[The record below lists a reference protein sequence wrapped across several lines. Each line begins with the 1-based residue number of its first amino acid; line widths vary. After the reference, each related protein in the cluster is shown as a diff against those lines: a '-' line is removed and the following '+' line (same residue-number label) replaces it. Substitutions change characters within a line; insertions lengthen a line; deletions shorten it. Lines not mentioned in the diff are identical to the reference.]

1 MENLK
6 TNKLTII
13 TPSCRINNLLEI
25 KKSLN
30 FEYIEEWIIV
40 YCGNRIE
47 TNPYI
52 FEENEKIKEY
62 IYKRS
67 GISGNGQ
74 RNYALTKITNENT
87 LLYYLDDDNIIH
99 PDLYNL
105 LNYIDNNTIYS
116 FNQYNRIKGNIINV
130 GYIDTAMVITPYNL
144 CKNITWKLDIY
155 EADGYYIKDCY
166 DNNKDKHVYI
176 DADLCYYNFL
186 QGC

>member
-13 TPSCRINNLLEI
+13 TPSYRINNLLEI

-40 YCGNRIE
+40 YYGNRIE

-116 FNQYNRIKGNIINV
+116 FNQYNRIKGNKLNV

-155 EADGYYIKDCY
+155 EADGY
-166 DNNKDKHVYI
+166 
-176 DADLCYYNFL
+176 
-186 QGC
+186 

>member
-6 TNKLTII
+6 PNKLTII
-13 TPSCRINNLLEI
+13 TPSYRINNLLEI

-40 YCGNRIE
+40 YDGNRIA

-52 FEENEKIKEY
+52 FKENEKIKEY

-116 FNQYNRIKGNIINV
+116 FNQYNRIKGNNINV
-130 GYIDTAMVITPYNL
+130 GYIDTAMVLIPFNL
-144 CKNITWKLDIY
+144 C
-155 EADGYYIKDCY
+155 
-166 DNNKDKHVYI
+166 
-176 DADLCYYNFL
+176 
-186 QGC
+186 